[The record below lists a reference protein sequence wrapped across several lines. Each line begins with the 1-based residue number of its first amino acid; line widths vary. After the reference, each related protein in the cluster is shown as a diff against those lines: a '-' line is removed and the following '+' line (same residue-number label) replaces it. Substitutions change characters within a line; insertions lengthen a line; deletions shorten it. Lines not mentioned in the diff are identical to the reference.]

1 MRAKDYCIDL
11 RAATGG
17 APVVVENLAREHL
30 YFFELLSL
38 PRFEEATR
46 ILPETRCHCLT
57 PTIPRATWR
66 RRSVSIRGGGRWCH
80 FTEVRININGPVC
93 VWCVQQAM
101 HSCTFRLQNCV
112 GCIVSNVS
120 VQYPSYTR
128 TIEVRNVPEGP
139 LPNMTLVEGTR
150 STLSSIPK
158 VLCDLSCL

>member
-1 MRAKDYCIDL
+1 
-11 RAATGG
+11 
-17 APVVVENLAREHL
+17 
-30 YFFELLSL
+30 
-38 PRFEEATR
+38 
-46 ILPETRCHCLT
+46 
-57 PTIPRATWR
+57 
-66 RRSVSIRGGGRWCH
+66 
-80 FTEVRININGPVC
+80 
-93 VWCVQQAM
+93 M